1 MLLIYSGRFWRYK
14 NACGS
19 FQCTDIFE
27 SLQDILSGEEK
38 KNPARYRKCVYNA
51 SFCLRE
57 GENENTEYIGGD
69 VCILIAD
76 SLLLYS
82 WNQYNI
88 VKQLSSN
95 LKKN

>member
-1 MLLIYSGRFWRYK
+1 MRKLSMHWYFWKSPRYIK
-14 NACGS
+14 WW
-19 FQCTDIFE
+19 
-27 SLQDILSGEEK
+27 EK
-38 KNPARYRKCVYNA
+38 INPARYRKCVYNA
-51 SFCLRE
+51 SFCLQE

-76 SLLLYS
+76 SLFLYS

-95 LKKN
+95 